1 MNKNFRYTVL
11 VLLLL
16 PSISFSQSFMGIDD
30 AIKLGLEKNFA
41 VLIAKN
47 QAQVAQLQNNL
58 GNAGMS
64 PQLSLNGGA
73 VFSNINSLQEFA
85 NGTTQ
90 ERNNAQSSGYS
101 AALHLE
107 MKVYDGNKMF
117 AIKKRLDQTENLSAL
132 QLRQQMENLIYDV
145 MLAYYNI
152 VRLDVM
158 IRTERQNLLIYQ
170 ERKKIAKLKMDV
182 GSDSKVDFLLSQ
194 SDENRAKST
203 IVQME
208 LQMLD
213 AKVKLNNL
221 MGISAETDY
230 TTEDTITVN
239 YSPSLEDLKKDLNA
253 KNAMILIAK
262 QQTQISEQYVKE
274 ARSNVLPYL
283 NLGLDYRYLNNKSQ
297 AGFLAANNQN
307 GLFAELTAGWLL
319 FNGNK
324 NRNMIREINLQS
336 LNQQIILKQTELEV
350 DALVQLN
357 YRRFLLSKQIAEL
370 ELSNL
375 IDSRELQLI
384 SMERY
389 RVGKTNLLEIIEA
402 QKNLED
408 AQYRFINA
416 MYSVKISEAELL
428 KANGELVK

>member
-1 MNKNFRYTVL
+1 V
-11 VLLLL
+11 
-16 PSISFSQSFMGIDD
+16 
-30 AIKLGLEKNFA
+30 
-41 VLIAKN
+41 
-47 QAQVAQLQNNL
+47 
-58 GNAGMS
+58 
-64 PQLSLNGGA
+64 
-73 VFSNINSLQEFA
+73 
-85 NGTTQ
+85 
-90 ERNNAQSSGYS
+90 
-101 AALHLE
+101 LHLD

-132 QLRQQMENLIYDV
+132 QLRQQMENLIYEV

-158 IRTERQNLLIYQ
+158 IRTEKQNLLIYQ
-170 ERKKIAKLKMDV
+170 ERKKIAKLKMEV

-213 AKVKLNNL
+213 AKTKLNNL
-221 MGISAETDY
+221 IGLSAETDY
-230 TTEDTITVN
+230 ATEDTIKVN
-239 YSPSLEDLKKDLNA
+239 YSPTIEDLKKDLNT

-283 NLGLDYRYLNNKSQ
+283 NFGMDYRYLQNKSQ
-297 AGFLAANNQN
+297 AGFLATNNQN

-324 NRNMIREINLQS
+324 NRNLVREMNIQT
-336 LNQQIILKQTELEV
+336 LNQQLILKQTELEV
-350 DALVQLN
+350 NALVQLN
-357 YRRFLLSKQIAEL
+357 YRRFLLSKQIADL

-375 IDSRELQLI
+375 IDSRELQSI

-416 MYSVKISEAELL
+416 LYSVKIAEAELL
-428 KANGELVK
+428 RANGELVK

>member
-1 MNKNFRYTVL
+1 MNKIVKYCRVL
-11 VLLLL
+11 VVFIPLAV
-16 PSISFSQSFMGIDD
+16 SAQSFLSLEE
-30 AIKLGLEKNFA
+30 AIKAGLEKNFA
-41 VLIAKN
+41 VLISKN
-47 QAQVAQLQNNL
+47 YNQISQLQNNL

-73 VFSNINSLQEFA
+73 VLSNINSFQEFV

-90 ERNNAQSSGYS
+90 ERNNAKSSGYS
-101 AALHLE
+101 AVLHLD

-117 AIKKRLDQTENLSAL
+117 AVKSRLNQSENLTGL
-132 QLRQQMENLIYDV
+132 QLKQQMENLVYDV

-152 VRLDVM
+152 VRMDVM
-158 IRTERQNLLIYQ
+158 IRTEKQNLLIYQ
-170 ERKKIAKLKMDV
+170 ERKKIAKLKMEV

-213 AKVKLNNL
+213 AKTKLNNL
-221 MGISAETDY
+221 IGLSADSDY
-230 TTEDTITVN
+230 ETEDTITVK
-239 YSPSLEDLKKDLNA
+239 YSPSLEELKKNLDK

-262 QQTQISEQYVKE
+262 QQSQISEQYVKE

-283 NLGLDYRYLNNKSQ
+283 NLGLDYRYLQNKSQ
-297 AGFLAANNQN
+297 AGFLAANQQN

-324 NRNMIREINLQS
+324 NRNLVKEMQIQN
-336 LNQQIILKQTELEV
+336 LNQNILLKQTELEV

-408 AQYRFINA
+408 AQYRYINA
-416 MYSVKISEAELL
+416 MYSVKIAEAELL

>member
-1 MNKNFRYTVL
+1 MKRVVEYWIFL
-11 VLLLL
+11 VGLAT
-16 PSISFSQSFMGIDD
+16 SASSQTYMGIDD
-30 AIKLGLEKNFA
+30 AIKIGLEKNFA
-41 VLIAKN
+41 VVIAKN
-47 QAQVAQLQNNL
+47 QNQISQLQNNI

-64 PQLSLNGGA
+64 PQLSVNGGA
-73 VFSNINSLQEFA
+73 MFSNINSFQEFV

-101 AALHLE
+101 AALHLD
-107 MKVYDGNKMF
+107 MKVYDGSKMF
-117 AIKKRLDQTENLSAL
+117 AIKSRLNQTENLTAL
-132 QLRQQMENLIYDV
+132 QLRQQMENLIYEV

-152 VRLDVM
+152 VRIDVM
-158 IRTERQNLLIYQ
+158 IRTEKQNLLIYQ
-170 ERKKIAKLKMDV
+170 ERKKIAKLKMEV

-213 AKVKLNNL
+213 AKTKLNNL
-221 MGISAETDY
+221 IGLSPETEY
-230 TTEDTITVN
+230 TTEDTIMVS
-239 YSPSLEDLKKDLNA
+239 YSPTIADLKKDLNTR
-253 KNAMILIAK
+253 NAMILIAK
-262 QQTQISEQYVKE
+262 QQTLISEQYIKE
-274 ARSNVLPYL
+274 ARSNQLPYL

-324 NRNMIREINLQS
+324 NRNLVREMNLQN

-375 IDSRELQLI
+375 LDSRELQVI

-408 AQYRFINA
+408 AQYRYITA
-416 MYSVKISEAELL
+416 LYSVKIAEAELL
-428 KANGELVK
+428 RANGELVK

>member
-1 MNKNFRYTVL
+1 MNRALGYSCIFF
-11 VLLLL
+11 VLLA
-16 PSISFSQSFMGIDD
+16 SSAWAQTYMGIED
-30 AIKLGLEKNFA
+30 AIKIGLEKNFA
-41 VLIAKN
+41 ILIAKN
-47 QAQVAQLQNNL
+47 QTQVAQLQNNL

-73 VFSNINSLQEFA
+73 VFSNINSFQEFV
-85 NGTTQ
+85 NGTSQ

-101 AALHLE
+101 AVLHLD

-132 QLRQQMENLIYDV
+132 QLRQQMENLIYEV

-158 IRTERQNLLIYQ
+158 IRTEKQNLLIYQ
-170 ERKKIAKLKMDV
+170 ERKKIAKLKMEV

-213 AKVKLNNL
+213 AKTKLNNL
-221 MGISAETDY
+221 IGLSAETDY
-230 TTEDTITVN
+230 STEDTIKVN
-239 YSPSLEDLKKDLNA
+239 YSPTIEDLKKELNK

-283 NLGLDYRYLNNKSQ
+283 NLGLDYRYLQNKSQ

-324 NRNMIREINLQS
+324 NRNLIREMNLYN
-336 LNQQIILKQTELEV
+336 LNQQVILKQTELEV

-370 ELSNL
+370 EMSNL
-375 IDSRELQLI
+375 IDSRELQFI

-408 AQYRFINA
+408 AQYRYINA
-416 MYSVKISEAELL
+416 LYSVKIAEAELL
-428 KANGELVK
+428 RANGELVK

>member
-1 MNKNFRYTVL
+1 MTRVFEYCIFL
-11 VLLLL
+11 VGLV
-16 PSISFSQSFMGIDD
+16 SAASAQTYMGLEE
-30 AIKLGLEKNFA
+30 AIKIGLEKNFA
-41 VLIAKN
+41 VVIAKN
-47 QAQVAQLQNNL
+47 QNQIAQLQNNL

-64 PQLSLNGGA
+64 PQLSVNGGA
-73 VFSNINSLQEFA
+73 VFSNINSFQEFV

-101 AALHLE
+101 AALHLD
-107 MKVYDGNKMF
+107 MKVYDGSKMF
-117 AIKKRLDQTENLSAL
+117 AIKSRLNQTENLTAL
-132 QLRQQMENLIYDV
+132 QLRQQMENLIYEV

-152 VRLDVM
+152 VSIDVM
-158 IRTERQNLLIYQ
+158 IRTEKQNLLIYQ
-170 ERKKIAKLKMDV
+170 ERKKIAKLKMEV

-213 AKVKLNNL
+213 AKTKLNNL
-221 MGISAETDY
+221 IGLSPETDY
-230 TTEDTITVN
+230 TTEDTIMVN
-239 YSPSLEDLKKDLNA
+239 YSPTIEDLKKNLTSR
-253 KNAMILIAK
+253 NAMILIAK
-262 QQTQISEQYVKE
+262 QQTQISEQYIKE
-274 ARSNVLPYL
+274 ARSSQLPYL

-324 NRNMIREINLQS
+324 NRNLVREMNLQN

-375 IDSRELQLI
+375 MDSRELQVI

-408 AQYRFINA
+408 AQYRYINA
-416 MYSVKISEAELL
+416 LYSVKIAEAELL
-428 KANGELVK
+428 RANGELVK

>member
-1 MNKNFRYTVL
+1 MR
-11 VLLLL
+11 LLA
-16 PSISFSQSFMGIDD
+16 QNYMGIDE
-30 AIKLGLEKNFA
+30 AIKIGLEKNFA

-47 QAQVAQLQNNL
+47 QTQIAQLQNNL

-73 VFSNINSLQEFA
+73 AFSNINSFQEFV
-85 NGTTQ
+85 NGTNQ

-101 AALHLE
+101 AALHLD

-132 QLRQQMENLIYDV
+132 QLRQQMENLIYEV

-158 IRTERQNLLIYQ
+158 IRTEKQNLLIYQ
-170 ERKKIAKLKMDV
+170 ERKKIAKLKMEI

-194 SDENRAKST
+194 SDENRARST

-221 MGISAETDY
+221 IGISAETDY
-230 TTEDTITVN
+230 VTEDTITVN
-239 YSPSLEDLKKDLNA
+239 YSPSLEDLKKDLNT

-262 QQTQISEQYVKE
+262 QQTQITEQFVKE
-274 ARSNVLPYL
+274 ARSNTLPYL
-283 NLGLDYRYLNNKSQ
+283 NLGLNYRYLNNKSQ

-307 GLFAELTAGWLL
+307 GLFAEISAGWLL

-324 NRNMIREINLQS
+324 NRNLIKEMNVQS

-375 IDSRELQLI
+375 IDSRELQII

-408 AQYRFINA
+408 AQYRYINA
-416 MYSVKISEAELL
+416 LYSVKIAEAELL
-428 KANGELVK
+428 RANGELVKQ

>member
-1 MNKNFRYTVL
+1 MKRVVEYWIFL
-11 VLLLL
+11 VGLAT
-16 PSISFSQSFMGIDD
+16 SASSQTYMGIDD
-30 AIKLGLEKNFA
+30 AIKIGLEKNFA
-41 VLIAKN
+41 VVIAKN
-47 QAQVAQLQNNL
+47 QNQISQLQNNI

-64 PQLSLNGGA
+64 PQLSVNGGA
-73 VFSNINSLQEFA
+73 VFSNINSFQEFV

-101 AALHLE
+101 AALHLD
-107 MKVYDGNKMF
+107 MKVYDGSKMF
-117 AIKKRLDQTENLSAL
+117 AIKSRLNQTENLTAL
-132 QLRQQMENLIYDV
+132 QLRQQMENLIYEV

-152 VRLDVM
+152 VRIDVM
-158 IRTERQNLLIYQ
+158 IRTEKQNLLIYQ
-170 ERKKIAKLKMDV
+170 ERKKIAKLKMEV

-213 AKVKLNNL
+213 AKTKLNNL
-221 MGISAETDY
+221 IGLSPETEY
-230 TTEDTITVN
+230 TTEDTIKVS
-239 YSPSLEDLKKDLNA
+239 YSPTIADLKKDLNTR
-253 KNAMILIAK
+253 NAMILIAK
-262 QQTQISEQYVKE
+262 QQTLISEQYIKE
-274 ARSNVLPYL
+274 ARSNQLPYL

-324 NRNMIREINLQS
+324 NRNLVREMNLQN

-375 IDSRELQLI
+375 LDSRELQVI

-408 AQYRFINA
+408 AQYRYITA
-416 MYSVKISEAELL
+416 LYSVKIAEAELL
-428 KANGELVK
+428 RANGELVK

>member
-1 MNKNFRYTVL
+1 MNKIVKYCRVL
-11 VLLLL
+11 GVFIPLAV
-16 PSISFSQSFMGIDD
+16 SAQSFLSLEE
-30 AIKLGLEKNFA
+30 AIKAGLEKNFA
-41 VLIAKN
+41 VLISKN
-47 QAQVAQLQNNL
+47 YNQISQLQNNL

-73 VFSNINSLQEFA
+73 VLSNINSFQEFV

-90 ERNNAQSSGYS
+90 ERNNAKSSGYS
-101 AALHLE
+101 AVLHLD

-117 AIKKRLDQTENLSAL
+117 AVKSRLNQSENLTGL
-132 QLRQQMENLIYDV
+132 QLKQQMENLVYDV

-152 VRLDVM
+152 VRMDVM
-158 IRTERQNLLIYQ
+158 IRTEKQNLLIYQ
-170 ERKKIAKLKMDV
+170 ERKKIAKLKMEV

-213 AKVKLNNL
+213 AKTKLNNL
-221 MGISAETDY
+221 IGLSADSDY
-230 TTEDTITVN
+230 QTEDTITVK
-239 YSPSLEDLKKDLNA
+239 YSPSLEELKKNLDK

-262 QQTQISEQYVKE
+262 QQSQISEQYVKE

-283 NLGLDYRYLNNKSQ
+283 NLGLDYRYLQNKSQ
-297 AGFLAANNQN
+297 AGFLAANQQN

-324 NRNMIREINLQS
+324 NRNLVREMQIQN
-336 LNQQIILKQTELEV
+336 LNQNILLKQTELEV

-408 AQYRFINA
+408 AQYRYINA
-416 MYSVKISEAELL
+416 MYSVKIAEAELL

>member
-1 MNKNFRYTVL
+1 MTRVFEYCIFL
-11 VLLLL
+11 VGLV
-16 PSISFSQSFMGIDD
+16 SAASAQTYMGLEE
-30 AIKLGLEKNFA
+30 AIKIGLEKNFA
-41 VLIAKN
+41 VVIAKN
-47 QAQVAQLQNNL
+47 QNQISQLQNNL

-64 PQLSLNGGA
+64 PQLSVNGGA
-73 VFSNINSLQEFA
+73 VFSNINSFQEFV

-101 AALHLE
+101 AALHLD
-107 MKVYDGNKMF
+107 MKVYDGSKMF
-117 AIKKRLDQTENLSAL
+117 AIKSRLNQTENLTAL
-132 QLRQQMENLIYDV
+132 QLRQQMENLIYEV

-152 VRLDVM
+152 VRIDVM
-158 IRTERQNLLIYQ
+158 IRTEKQNLLIYQ
-170 ERKKIAKLKMDV
+170 ERKKIAKLKMEV

-213 AKVKLNNL
+213 AKTKLNNL
-221 MGISAETDY
+221 IGLSPETDY
-230 TTEDTITVN
+230 TTEDTIKVN
-239 YSPSLEDLKKDLNA
+239 YSPTIEDLKKNLTTR
-253 KNAMILIAK
+253 NAMILIAK
-262 QQTQISEQYVKE
+262 QQTQISEQYIKE
-274 ARSNVLPYL
+274 ARSSQLPYL

-324 NRNMIREINLQS
+324 NRNLVREMNLQN

-375 IDSRELQLI
+375 MDSRELQVI

-408 AQYRFINA
+408 AQYRYINA
-416 MYSVKISEAELL
+416 LYSVKIAEAELL
-428 KANGELVK
+428 RANGELVK